1 MNTHKKRSGFKVMT
15 SLIGLVKPMTGYMI
29 LAILMGLMGH
39 LCASF
44 ITISGGFAILSVLGK
59 NSLHL
64 AVIFAAM
71 AGMAVL
77 RAVLRYA
84 EQSCNHF
91 IAFKLLALIRDKVF
105 GALRKLC
112 PA

>member
-59 NSLHL
+59 IVCIWLL
-64 AVIFAAM
+64 Y
-71 AGMAVL
+71 L
-77 RAVLRYA
+77 QQWQEWRYS
-84 EQSCNHF
+84 E
-91 IAFKLLALIRDKVF
+91 
-105 GALRKLC
+105 LC
-112 PA
+112 

>member
-1 MNTHKKRSGFKVMT
+1 MCIIYNDFGRICNIK
-15 SLIGLVKPMTGYMI
+15 
-29 LAILMGLMGH
+29 
-39 LCASF
+39 C
-44 ITISGGFAILSVLGK
+44 LGK

-105 GALRKLC
+105 GTLRKLC
-112 PA
+112 PAKLEGRDKGDLISVITSDIELLEVFYAHTISPVAIAALLR

>member
-1 MNTHKKRSGFKVMT
+1 MNTYKKRSGFKVMT

-59 NSLHL
+59 NSLHHWL
-64 AVIFAAM
+64 
-71 AGMAVL
+71 L
-77 RAVLRYA
+77 YLQQWQEWRYS
-84 EQSCNHF
+84 E
-91 IAFKLLALIRDKVF
+91 
-105 GALRKLC
+105 LC
-112 PA
+112 

>member
-44 ITISGGFAILSVLGK
+44 ITISGWI
-59 NSLHL
+59 
-64 AVIFAAM
+64 
-71 AGMAVL
+71 
-77 RAVLRYA
+77 
-84 EQSCNHF
+84 CN
-91 IAFKLLALIRDKVF
+91 IKW
-105 GALRKLC
+105 LRKK
-112 PA
+112 